1 MSLQS
6 LGDRLDAS
14 AGRPSGFDYMKVSLA
29 VMVIATHSVLT
40 SYGQA
45 ADAAMWDTPARPFLR
60 SVLPMF
66 FGVSGFLVAASL
78 DRCKTLIKFFGLR
91 AIRIFPALTVEVLLS
106 AFLIGPMLTTLAL
119 SDYFTDKLF
128 FLYLLNAIG
137 EIHYLLPGVFQDNPK
152 PDIVNAQLWTVPFE
166 LYTYGA
172 IGLLAIA
179 GVQRYRILGPISVGV
194 LIVFHFV
201 ARLWWHGWQYLPF
214 NGNVPGF
221 ALMISGIVGLSLYYY
236 RYEIPWRWSVFWGA
250 TAVALLGMYSR
261 YGGEYFGALVV
272 PYVAIF
278 LGLTTPRRLAIVR
291 DRDYSYGMYLYGF
304 VIQQT
309 FAATIPSGRVWWINI
324 LVCVPLAAILAAMSW
339 HFVERPAQQ
348 LKSLVGSFEKQY
360 LRIMR
365 RTTVVRGSA
374 PVRADA

>member
-29 VMVIATHSVLT
+29 VMVIAMHSVLT

-137 EIHYLLPGVFQDNPK
+137 EIHYLLPGMFQDNPK

-179 GVQRYRILGPISVGV
+179 GVQRYRILGPILVGV

-236 RYEIPWRWSVFWGA
+236 RYEIPWRWPVFWGA

-278 LGLTTPRRLAIVR
+278 LGLTAPRRLAIVR

-309 FAATIPSGRVWWINI
+309 FAATIPSCRIWWVNI

-339 HFVERPAQQ
+339 HFVERPAKQ
-348 LKSLVGSFEKQY
+348 LKSLVESFEKQY

-365 RTTVVRGSA
+365 RTTVVSGSA